1 LALSHI
7 NKKRTKIR
15 LIIHVLSD
23 WIAASISWLALFLF
37 RKNYIEASKHGYSV
51 PINLDPKLFLGLVFI
66 PIFWIFLYALTGY
79 YQHIL
84 RRSRLK
90 ELENT
95 ISTSFFGVL
104 FLFFALI
111 LDDSV
116 SDYHDYYISLLILF
130 GFHFFTTLLFRMI
143 HSTYTISQI
152 RNRKWGYNTILIGTK
167 TVAQNLYN
175 ELENTK
181 IPEGFNIIGFVSIN
195 NQDANVDLI
204 DNSNSNP
211 NNSVSFNSH
220 KPVYSDLNNTVNCNP
235 SEFINCNPSHTVKI
249 LGNWTQLPRII
260 QQFEIEDVIL
270 CNEPEESE
278 QIPTIIDT
286 IQNEDIHLK
295 MLPNDYNLVLGMVKM
310 NNILGAMLAEVDF
323 EVMPYWQKFI
333 KRGVD
338 IAVSLIALV
347 ILSPLF
353 LLIAIAI
360 KSNSA
365 GPIFFNQERI
375 GYRGIPFHIIKFR
388 SMRVDAEKE
397 GPKLSSDTDDRRTS
411 VGIFL
416 RKTRLDELPQFINV
430 LLGQMTLVG
439 PRPEREYFINQIVS
453 KAPIYKRLHR
463 VKPGITS
470 WGQIKYGYAES
481 VDEMIDRMK
490 YDILYLENM
499 SLGLDIKIMFNT
511 ALIMIQGRGK

>member
-1 LALSHI
+1 MAISTI
-7 NKKRTKIR
+7 NKKRSRVR
-15 LIIHVLSD
+15 LFIHVLSD
-23 WIAASISWLALFLF
+23 WVAASISWLALFLF
-37 RKNYIEASKHGYSV
+37 RKNYIEASKHGYSI
-51 PINLDPKLFLGLVFI
+51 PINLDPKLFIGLIVI
-66 PIFWIFLYALTGY
+66 PVFWIFLYALTGY

-95 ISTSFFGVL
+95 LSTSFFGVL

-116 SDYHDYYISLLILF
+116 SDYHDYYVSLLILF

-143 HSTYTISQI
+143 NSTFTISQI
-152 RNRKWGYNTILIGTK
+152 RKRNWGYNTLIIGTK
-167 TVAQNLYN
+167 KVAQNLFL
-175 ELENTK
+175 ELENAK
-181 IPEGFNIIGFVSIN
+181 IPEGFRIMGFVRI
-195 NQDANVDLI
+195 
-204 DNSNSNP
+204 
-211 NNSVSFNSH
+211 
-220 KPVYSDLNNTVNCNP
+220 DLNENTTQFDDSMPAV
-235 SEFINCNPSHTVKI
+235 
-249 LGNWTQLPRII
+249 LGNWTQLPSII
-260 QQFEIEDVIL
+260 QENEIEDVIL
-270 CNEPEESE
+270 CNEPDESE

-295 MLPNDYNLVLGMVKM
+295 ILPSDYNLVLGMVKM

-333 KRGVD
+333 KRGID
-338 IAVSLIALV
+338 IAVSVIALV

-353 LLIAIAI
+353 LIISIVI
-360 KSNSA
+360 KLNSN
-365 GPIFFNQERI
+365 GPVFFRQERI
-375 GYRGIPFHIIKFR
+375 GYRGIPFNIIKFR
-388 SMRVDAEKE
+388 SMRVDAESQ
-397 GPKLSSDTDDRRTS
+397 GPRLSSDSDDRRTS

-430 LLGQMTLVG
+430 LWGQMTLVG
-439 PRPEREYFINQIVS
+439 PRPEREFFINQIIRI
-453 KAPIYKRLHR
+453 APIYKRLHR

>member
-1 LALSHI
+1 L
-7 NKKRTKIR
+7 R
-15 LIIHVLSD
+15 LFIHVLSD

-37 RKNYIEASKHGYSV
+37 RKNYIEASKHGYSI
-51 PINLDPKLFLGLVFI
+51 PINLDPKLFLGLILI

-95 ISTSFFGVL
+95 LATSFFGVL

-143 HSTYTISQI
+143 NSTYTISQI
-152 RNRKWGYNTILIGTK
+152 RNRKWGYNTLLIGTK
-167 TVAQNLYN
+167 EVAQNLFR
-175 ELENTK
+175 ELENAK
-181 IPEGFNIIGFVSIN
+181 IPEGFKIIGFVRI
-195 NQDANVDLI
+195 
-204 DNSNSNP
+204 
-211 NNSVSFNSH
+211 
-220 KPVYSDLNNTVNCNP
+220 DLNENNRTYNDSKP
-235 SEFINCNPSHTVKI
+235 PI
-249 LGNWTQLPRII
+249 LGDWTELPSII
-260 QQFEIEDVIL
+260 QQHEIEDVIL

-278 QIPTIIDT
+278 RIPTIIDT

-333 KRGVD
+333 KRGID
-338 IAVSLIALV
+338 IAVSTVALV

-353 LLIAIAI
+353 LLISIAI
-360 KSNSA
+360 KTNSA
-365 GPIFFNQERI
+365 GPIFFKQERI
-375 GYRGIPFHIIKFR
+375 GYRGIPFYIIKFR

-397 GPKLSSDTDDRRTS
+397 GPKLSSDSDDRRTS
-411 VGIFL
+411 VGVFL

-481 VDEMIDRMK
+481 VEEMIDRMK

>member
-1 LALSHI
+1 MAISRL
-7 NKKRTKIR
+7 NKKRSRNR
-15 LIIHVLSD
+15 LIIHVLCD

-37 RKNYIEASKHGYSV
+37 RKNYIEASKHGYSI
-51 PINLDPKLFLGLVFI
+51 PINLDPKLFLGLILI

-95 ISTSFFGVL
+95 IATSFFGVL

-143 HSTYTISQI
+143 NSTYTISQI
-152 RNRKWGYNTILIGTK
+152 RSRKWGYNTLLIGTK
-167 TVAQNLYN
+167 NVAQNLYF
-175 ELENTK
+175 ELENAK
-181 IPEGFNIIGFVSIN
+181 IPEGFKIKGFVRI
-195 NQDANVDLI
+195 DL
-204 DNSNSNP
+204 NE
-211 NNSVSFNSH
+211 NSVTSNDSAV
-220 KPVYSDLNNTVNCNP
+220 PV
-235 SEFINCNPSHTVKI
+235 
-249 LGNWTQLPRII
+249 LGDWTQLPSII
-260 QQFEIEDVIL
+260 QLHEIEDVIL

-333 KRGVD
+333 KRGID
-338 IAVSLIALV
+338 IAVSVVALV

-353 LLIAIAI
+353 LLISIAI
-360 KSNSA
+360 KANSA
-365 GPIFFNQERI
+365 GPIFFKQERI
-375 GYRGIPFHIIKFR
+375 GYRGIPFYIIKFR

-397 GPKLSSDTDDRRTS
+397 GPKLSSDSDDRRTS
-411 VGIFL
+411 VGVFL

-481 VDEMIDRMK
+481 VEEMIDRMK

>member
-1 LALSHI
+1 M
-7 NKKRTKIR
+7 R
-15 LIIHVLSD
+15 LFIHVLSD

-37 RKNYIEASKHGYSV
+37 RKNYIEASKHGYSI
-51 PINLDPKLFLGLVFI
+51 PINLDPKLFLGLILI

-95 ISTSFFGVL
+95 LATSFFGVL

-143 HSTYTISQI
+143 NSTYTISQI
-152 RNRKWGYNTILIGTK
+152 RNRKWGYNTLLIGTK
-167 TVAQNLYN
+167 EVAQNLFR
-175 ELENTK
+175 ELENAK
-181 IPEGFNIIGFVSIN
+181 IPEGFKIIGFVRI
-195 NQDANVDLI
+195 
-204 DNSNSNP
+204 
-211 NNSVSFNSH
+211 
-220 KPVYSDLNNTVNCNP
+220 DLNENNRTYNDSKP
-235 SEFINCNPSHTVKI
+235 PI
-249 LGNWTQLPRII
+249 LGDWTELPSII
-260 QQFEIEDVIL
+260 QQHEIEDVIL

-278 QIPTIIDT
+278 RIPTIIDT

-333 KRGVD
+333 KRGID
-338 IAVSLIALV
+338 IAVSMVALV

-353 LLIAIAI
+353 LLISIAI
-360 KSNSA
+360 KTNSA
-365 GPIFFNQERI
+365 GPIFFKQERI
-375 GYRGIPFHIIKFR
+375 GYRGIPFYIIKFR

-397 GPKLSSDTDDRRTS
+397 GPKLSSDSDDRRTS
-411 VGIFL
+411 VGVFL

-481 VDEMIDRMK
+481 VEEMIDRMK

>member
-1 LALSHI
+1 LAISRL
-7 NKKRTKIR
+7 NKKRSR
-15 LIIHVLSD
+15 LRLFIHVLSD

-37 RKNYIEASKHGYSV
+37 RKNYIEASKHGYSI
-51 PINLDPKLFLGLVFI
+51 PINLDPKLFLGLILI

-95 ISTSFFGVL
+95 LATSFFGVL

-143 HSTYTISQI
+143 NSTYTISQI
-152 RNRKWGYNTILIGTK
+152 RNRKWGYNTLLIGTK
-167 TVAQNLYN
+167 EVAQNLFR
-175 ELENTK
+175 ELENAK
-181 IPEGFNIIGFVSIN
+181 IPEGFKIIGFVRI
-195 NQDANVDLI
+195 
-204 DNSNSNP
+204 
-211 NNSVSFNSH
+211 
-220 KPVYSDLNNTVNCNP
+220 DLNENNRTYNDSKP
-235 SEFINCNPSHTVKI
+235 PI
-249 LGNWTQLPRII
+249 LGDWTELPSII
-260 QQFEIEDVIL
+260 QQHEIEDVIL

-278 QIPTIIDT
+278 RIPTIIDT

-333 KRGVD
+333 KRGID
-338 IAVSLIALV
+338 IAVSMVALV

-353 LLIAIAI
+353 LLISIAI
-360 KSNSA
+360 KANSK
-365 GPIFFNQERI
+365 GPIFFKQERV
-375 GYRGIPFHIIKFR
+375 GYRGIPFYIIKFR

-397 GPKLSSDTDDRRTS
+397 GPKLSSDSDDRRTS
-411 VGIFL
+411 VGVFL

>member
-1 LALSHI
+1 M
-7 NKKRTKIR
+7 R
-15 LIIHVLSD
+15 LFIHVLSD

-37 RKNYIEASKHGYSV
+37 RKNYIEASKHGYSI
-51 PINLDPKLFLGLVFI
+51 PINLDPKLFLGLILI

-95 ISTSFFGVL
+95 LATSFFGVL

-143 HSTYTISQI
+143 NSTYTISQI
-152 RNRKWGYNTILIGTK
+152 RNRKWGYNTLLIGTK
-167 TVAQNLYN
+167 EVAQNLFR
-175 ELENTK
+175 ELENAK
-181 IPEGFNIIGFVSIN
+181 IPEGFKIIGFVRI
-195 NQDANVDLI
+195 
-204 DNSNSNP
+204 
-211 NNSVSFNSH
+211 
-220 KPVYSDLNNTVNCNP
+220 DLNENNRTYNDSKP
-235 SEFINCNPSHTVKI
+235 PI
-249 LGNWTQLPRII
+249 LGDWTELPSII
-260 QQFEIEDVIL
+260 QQHEIEDVIL

-278 QIPTIIDT
+278 RIPTIIDT

-333 KRGVD
+333 KRGID
-338 IAVSLIALV
+338 IAVSTVALV

-353 LLIAIAI
+353 LLISIAI
-360 KSNSA
+360 KTNSA
-365 GPIFFNQERI
+365 GPIFFKQERI
-375 GYRGIPFHIIKFR
+375 GYRGIPFYIIKFR

-397 GPKLSSDTDDRRTS
+397 GPKLSSDSDDRRTS
-411 VGIFL
+411 VGVFL

-481 VDEMIDRMK
+481 VEEMIDRMK

>member
-1 LALSHI
+1 MAISRL
-7 NKKRTKIR
+7 NKKRSR
-15 LIIHVLSD
+15 LRLFIHVLSD

-37 RKNYIEASKHGYSV
+37 RKNYIEASKHGYSI
-51 PINLDPKLFLGLVFI
+51 PINLDPKLFLGLILI

-95 ISTSFFGVL
+95 LATSFFGVL

-130 GFHFFTTLLFRMI
+130 GFHFFTTFLFRMI
-143 HSTYTISQI
+143 NSTYTISQI
-152 RNRKWGYNTILIGTK
+152 RSRKWGYNTLLIGTK
-167 TVAQNLYN
+167 DVAQNLYK
-175 ELENTK
+175 ELENSK
-181 IPEGFNIIGFVSIN
+181 IPEGFKIVGFVRI
-195 NQDANVDLI
+195 DLSE
-204 DNSNSNP
+204 NSATSNELRP
-211 NNSVSFNSH
+211 
-220 KPVYSDLNNTVNCNP
+220 P
-235 SEFINCNPSHTVKI
+235 I
-249 LGNWTQLPRII
+249 LGDWKQLPHFI
-260 QQFEIEDVIL
+260 QSYEIEDIIL

-333 KRGVD
+333 KRGID
-338 IAVSLIALV
+338 IAVSIVALV

-353 LLIAIAI
+353 LLISIAI
-360 KSNSA
+360 KANSP
-365 GPIFFNQERI
+365 GPVFFKQERI
-375 GYRGIPFHIIKFR
+375 GYRGIPFYIIKFR
-388 SMRVDAEKE
+388 SMKVDAEKE
-397 GPKLSSDTDDRRTS
+397 GPKLSSDSDDRRTS
-411 VGIFL
+411 VGVFM

-439 PRPEREYFINQIVS
+439 PRPERDYFINQIVS

-481 VDEMIDRMK
+481 VEEMIDRMK